1 MSAGILVW
9 GYTLLLPSISDAGIV
24 GARILIDGPWGLG
37 LLRPQ
42 ALFGLDLPPLVH
54 GVLLSLAVNIACYIG
69 CSLGRRPTAIERVQA
84 DMFVPSSLAPIAPS
98 FRLRR
103 ASATVE
109 ELIATVARYL
119 GEERTR
125 ESFASFARDPPHRAS
140 TPTAEA
146 DFELL
151 QYAEYLLA
159 SAIGAASSRL
169 VLSLVLRKRT
179 VSTKAALKLLDDA
192 NAAIHYNRE
201 ILQTALD
208 HVRQGI
214 AVFDKELTLVC
225 WNRQFGDIFDL
236 PHELTRVG
244 IALADILR
252 HIAAAWRAQRPGRV
266 DEFVAERI
274 AKYASE
280 AEPFLERFAERG
292 LVIEV
297 RANRMPDGGLVTT
310 FTDIT
315 PSVKAAEALERANAT
330 LERRVRERTG
340 ELTRLNAELERAKA
354 EADEANVSKTRFV
367 AAASHDI
374 LQPLNAAR
382 LYVTS
387 LIERQRQAAAR
398 RRRRSGAEYRRLARS
413 GRGDLRRASRHFAAR
428 HRRDEAGNR
437 RFPHR
442 RIAAPARGRI
452 RAAGAR
458 KGPRS
463 RHSCRARWHVRSDR
477 RLLRRLLQNLI
488 SNAIKYTPRGR
499 VLVGCRRRGGRLRI
513 EVYDTGI
520 GIPHAK
526 RRAVFKEFH
535 RLDQGARVARGVG
548 LGLSIVERIARVL
561 DCEVTLKSNVG
572 RGSRFS
578 LEVPRGAGHAAAPK
592 LARRAAARSRAARR
606 HGRALHRQRSRH
618 PRRHGDAAR
627 RLGLPHARGGGPR
640 RGAGGDR
647 SERTRAGRIVGRL
660 SPRRRQRRGR
670 DRANCAAASA
680 VISPRS
686 SSPPTVLCMC
696 AKQARTEAAHLLNKP
711 LKPASLRA
719 LITQWRVQRVAAE

>member
-1 MSAGILVW
+1 MSA
-9 GYTLLLPSISDAGIV
+9 
-24 GARILIDGPWGLG
+24 AR
-37 LLRPQ
+37 
-42 ALFGLDLPPLVH
+42 F
-54 GVLLSLAVNIACYIG
+54 
-69 CSLGRRPTAIERVQA
+69 GRRPTAIERVQA
-84 DMFVPSSLAPIAPS
+84 DVFVPSSLAPMAPS

-103 ASATVE
+103 ASVTIE

-125 ESFASFARDPPHRAS
+125 ESFASFAAS
-140 TPTAEA
+140 RRIGLEPQAEA
-146 DFELL
+146 DFQLL
-151 QYAEYLLA
+151 QYGEYLLA

-169 VLSLVLRKRT
+169 VLSLLLRKRT

-214 AVFDKELTLVC
+214 AVFDKDLALVC
-225 WNRQFGDIFDL
+225 WNRQFGEIFDL
-236 PHELTRVG
+236 PHALTRIG
-244 IALADILR
+244 IALDEILR
-252 HIAAAWRAQRPGRV
+252 HIAQQGARDAKDL
-266 DEFVAERI
+266 DEQVAERV
-274 AKYASE
+274 AKYTSE

-297 RANRMPDGGLVTT
+297 RADRMPDGGLVTT

-354 EADEANVSKTRFV
+354 EADDANVSKTRFI

-387 LIERQRQAAAR
+387 LIERQRDGEDGEP
-398 RRRRSGAEYRRLARS
+398 GAEYRRLARS
-413 GRGDLRRASRHFAAR
+413 GRRDIRGAARHFAAR
-428 HRRDEAGNR
+428 HRRDEAGDD

-442 RIAAPARGRI
+442 RIAAPARSGI

-458 KGPRS
+458 EGARS
-463 RHSCRARWHVRSDR
+463 RIHALLAARCAPTGGCCGGCCRTWSPTRSNTR
-477 RLLRRLLQNLI
+477 
-488 SNAIKYTPRGR
+488 PRAR
-499 VLVGCRRRGGRLRI
+499 VLVGCRRRGARLRI

-561 DCEVTLKSNVG
+561 DCEVALKSNVG

-578 LEVPRGAGHAAAPK
+578 VEVPRRRYRDRRAGRCTPCRKAAAGQ
-592 LARRAAARSRAARR
+592 LA
-606 HGRALHRQRSRH
+606 GTVVALHRQRAQPSSTACRRCSAAGAAACSRRATS
-618 PRRHGDAAR
+618 PKRWRRSNAAVCEPD
-627 RLGLPHARGGGPR
+627 GLLVDYHLDGGNG
-640 RGAGGDR
+640 
-647 SERTRAGRIVGRL
+647 V
-660 SPRRRQRRGR
+660 GR
-670 DRANCAAASA
+670 DRRTAPAATAA
-680 VISPRS
+680 ISPRS
-686 SSPPTVLCMC
+686 WSPPTVPCMSARRPAPPACMSSTSRSSRLRC
-696 AKQARTEAAHLLNKP
+696 ARSSANGACS
-711 LKPASLRA
+711 ASRRSNA
-719 LITQWRVQRVAAE
+719 SE